1 MQIAIENIILFIFL
15 FLSLVVVGVGARSD
29 LKTRMVSNV
38 VPLVLIIFFF
48 VEKIILVGTFFYF
61 GKFKSGTDFQTIA
74 IQEFITPLARAV
86 CIFLLFLLLT
96 LTLEKLRKKE
106 MFGGAD
112 IKILAASS
120 LYLTLEYFAIA
131 LIIACSLIIVIA
143 ISRRSTRSL
152 NMTVPF
158 VLYYFVGYAFVV
170 ILQVIALLA

>member
-29 LKTRMVSNV
+29 LKTRMVSNA
-38 VPLVLIIFFF
+38 VPIALISIFF
-48 VEKIILVGTFFYF
+48 VGKICLLIALFCF
-61 GKFKSGTDFQTIA
+61 GKFKSGTDFQTTA
-74 IQEFITPLARAV
+74 IQEFVIPLARAA

-96 LTLEKLRKKE
+96 LILEKLRKKE

-120 LYLTLEYFAIA
+120 LYLSLESFAIA
-131 LIIACSLIIVIA
+131 LTIACSLIIVIA

-152 NMTVPF
+152 NATFPF

-170 ILQVIALLA
+170 ILQVIALFA